1 MSRVEDIP
9 PAVITVMAVD
19 DHPLLLDGIKAALS
33 EQPDIA
39 LIAEAVNGREAIDQ
53 FRVHRPDVTLMDLQ
67 MPGMGG
73 LESLRSILSEWPE
86 ARIVVLTTYRGDAQA
101 MSALKSGARGFML
114 KGMMRK
120 ELRDTI
126 RAVHAGRRVVPA
138 EIAMELAQHA
148 GEDDLS
154 PREMEV
160 LRELARGNANREI
173 AESLSVT
180 EGTVKAHMKRILSKL
195 GAKDRTHAVLLA
207 LKRGILEV

>member
-1 MSRVEDIP
+1 MTQPDETTHP
-9 PAVITVMAVD
+9 ITVMAVD

-33 EQPDIA
+33 EQPDMK
-39 LIAEAVNGREAIDQ
+39 LVAEAMNGREAVDL
-53 FRVHRPDVTLMDLQ
+53 FGVHRPDVTLMDLQ
-67 MPGMGG
+67 MPDMGG
-73 LESLRSILSEWPE
+73 LDALREILGEWPD

-101 MSALKSGARGFML
+101 LSALKCGARGFML

-148 GEDDLS
+148 GEDCLS

-160 LRELARGNANREI
+160 LKELARGNANREI
-173 AESLSVT
+173 AESLNVT
-180 EGTVKAHMKRILSKL
+180 EGTVKAHMKNIFAKL

>member
-1 MSRVEDIP
+1 MTRTYEAQAP
-9 PAVITVMAVD
+9 ITVMAVD

-39 LIAEAVNGREAIDQ
+39 LIAEAINGGEAVDM

-67 MPGMGG
+67 MPVMGG
-73 LESLRSILSEWPE
+73 LEALRRILAEWPD

-120 ELRDTI
+120 ELRETI

-138 EIAMELAQHA
+138 EIAIELAQHA
-148 GEDDLS
+148 GEDGLS
-154 PREMEV
+154 LREMEV

-173 AESLSVT
+173 AASLNVA
-180 EGTVKAHMKRILSKL
+180 EGTVKAHMKKILAKL

-207 LKRGILEV
+207 LKRGILDV

>member
-1 MSRVEDIP
+1 VAIP
-9 PAVITVMAVD
+9 DSDDKHVITVLAVD
-19 DHPLLLDGIKAALS
+19 DHPLLLDGIEVALA
-33 EQPDIA
+33 EQPDMK
-39 LIAEAVNGREAIDQ
+39 LVGEATDGHAAIEQ
-53 FRVHRPDVTLMDLQ
+53 FRKLRPDVTLMDLQ

-73 LESLRSILSEWPE
+73 LEALRSILEQWPE
-86 ARIVVLTTYRGDAQA
+86 ARIVVLTTYRGDAQV

-126 RAVHAGRRVVPA
+126 RAVYAGRRVMPP
-138 EIAMELAQHA
+138 ELAMELAHYA
-148 GEDDLS
+148 GGEGLS
-154 PREMEV
+154 PRELQI

-173 AESLSVT
+173 AETLNVS
-180 EGTVKAHMKRILSKL
+180 EGTVKAHMKSIISKL

>member
-1 MSRVEDIP
+1 MTSESDSPHI
-9 PAVITVMAVD
+9 ITVMAVD

-33 EQPDIA
+33 EQPDMK
-39 LIAEAVNGREAIDQ
+39 LIAEVMNGRSAIEQ
-53 FRVHRPDVTLMDLQ
+53 YRLHRPDVTLMDLQ

-73 LESLRSILSEWPE
+73 LEALREILAEWSD
-86 ARIVVLTTYRGDAQA
+86 ARIVVLTTYRGDAQV

-126 RAVHAGRRVVPA
+126 RSVYAGRYVVPSDLA
-138 EIAMELAQHA
+138 ADLAQHA
-148 GEDDLS
+148 GEDALS
-154 PREMEV
+154 PREMQV
-160 LRELARGNANREI
+160 LKELARGNANREI
-173 AESLSVT
+173 AEILNVT
-180 EGTVKAHMKRILSKL
+180 EGTVKAHMKNIIAKL